1 MHNATTCKRKTI
13 MSNTSTLLARLNA
26 LRADNGKKPIAKW
39 KASVAKLNEAIA
51 DLEPVKGARATSEIA
66 DFFREIG
73 VNPKV
78 GRAKLRRH
86 LEKPASGWAVTAKV
100 RELFAA

>member
-1 MHNATTCKRKTI
+1 
-13 MSNTSTLLARLNA
+13 MSNTATLLARLNV
-26 LRADNGKKPIAKW
+26 LRVENGKKPIAKW
-39 KASVAKLNEAIA
+39 KASVAKLNDAIA
-51 DLEPVKGARATSEIA
+51 DLEPVTGTRATSEIA

-86 LEKPASGWAVTAKV
+86 LAKPEDGWKVTAKV